1 MTGNGPMMGA
11 TDATGALDA
20 ASAGSTA
27 ERGGPS
33 PDVTVLVPEGL
44 LTSHS
49 IDVASAK
56 PRTNA
61 TIGEMT
67 RGDSASTRVLR

>member
-1 MTGNGPMMGA
+1 MMGA

-20 ASAGSTA
+20 AGAASAA
-27 ERGGPS
+27 ESDSPS
-33 PDVTVLVPEGL
+33 PDVAVLVPEGL

-61 TIGEMT
+61 TSGEMT
-67 RGDSASTRVLR
+67 LGDGAPTRALR